1 MKSPRI
7 NQGLRIHPGGNFW
20 GLAAIAVFLFSSRWL
35 FDESFFL
42 NTLYVIVIYMVLAVI
57 YSLFVLDHIS
67 IERKFKNRQ
76 WQVSDQFDEDIT
88 ITNRSILPIF
98 WMELQDLSGIRR
110 TPFHH
115 ISGSFSKH
123 GKHIIR
129 YSSHLEKRGK
139 ISLGPVI
146 VSTSDPLACFAVTK
160 PVQMSGSIVV
170 MPYRIILTTGKFRKN
185 DTESGR
191 TSRFTLQNSD
201 ISSSSVRPYM
211 AGDPLNRI
219 HWATTARRGKIHSRH
234 QDLSIEQ
241 TTWILLDCQSSIHF
255 NMLELNGKG
264 TDLRK
269 ISTPG
274 KNGFH
279 FPRDTFETAVSI
291 TSTIA
296 DSWLRKGI
304 AVGLALNQQP
314 EFVLNPGHGSR
325 QMTEILET
333 LTYVKANSL
342 YPVTQLLRSLSTRIN
357 PGQVCYLVTTDLSA
371 EISHAC
377 GEVLNRNID
386 LRIIQINRSS
396 FEKPLNSASK
406 GSSLL
411 PKRSLEFR
419 YGDELS
425 KLIEIL

>member
-1 MKSPRI
+1 
-7 NQGLRIHPGGNFW
+7 
-20 GLAAIAVFLFSSRWL
+20 
-35 FDESFFL
+35 
-42 NTLYVIVIYMVLAVI
+42 
-57 YSLFVLDHIS
+57 
-67 IERKFKNRQ
+67 
-76 WQVSDQFDEDIT
+76 
-88 ITNRSILPIF
+88 
-98 WMELQDLSGIRR
+98 
-110 TPFHH
+110 
-115 ISGSFSKH
+115 
-123 GKHIIR
+123 
-129 YSSHLEKRGK
+129 
-139 ISLGPVI
+139 
-146 VSTSDPLACFAVTK
+146 
-160 PVQMSGSIVV
+160 
-170 MPYRIILTTGKFRKN
+170 
-185 DTESGR
+185 
-191 TSRFTLQNSD
+191 
-201 ISSSSVRPYM
+201 
-211 AGDPLNRI
+211 
-219 HWATTARRGKIHSRH
+219 
-234 QDLSIEQ
+234 
-241 TTWILLDCQSSIHF
+241 
-255 NMLELNGKG
+255 MLELNGKG